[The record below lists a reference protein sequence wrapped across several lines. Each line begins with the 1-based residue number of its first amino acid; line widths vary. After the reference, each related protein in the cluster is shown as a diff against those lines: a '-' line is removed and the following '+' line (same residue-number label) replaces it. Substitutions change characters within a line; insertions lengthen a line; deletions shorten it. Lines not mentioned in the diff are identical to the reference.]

1 MERSGDNPN
10 SLAAKLNKKPSQPQ
24 IYKFL
29 EGIANE
35 PRRATLHPTFQPFQP
50 C

>member
-35 PRRATLHPTFQPFQP
+35 PPLVATQPA
-50 C
+50 